1 MCIHTHTQSGILVIK
16 RMILP
21 FSTMDGP
28 RGYYASEMSE
38 KDKYSYYHL
47 HVEANKRMYITKRTD
62 SQNKLVITRRRGKG
76 DKVGGGD

>member
-62 SQNKLVITRRRGKG
+62 SQIEQTSGY
-76 DKVGGGD
+76 